1 MGLGPKVRAAF
12 SMLNLSSHLAWFG
25 VAPLLVALRGVLAR
39 LLGYG
44 ACFRLVLSCVWVGS
58 HSSLCLGMV
67 ASPPFELF
75 EVGPCISA
83 GVVREVS

>member
-12 SMLNLSSHLAWFG
+12 SILNLSSHLAWFG
-25 VAPLLVALRGVLAR
+25 VAPLLFVLRGVPAR

-44 ACFRLVLSCVWVGS
+44 ACFRLVLSCVWGGL

-83 GVVREVS
+83 GVAREVS